1 MKKTTF
7 ILCLLSINLL
17 AVSEVELKEM
27 NKNISD
33 LSNKYKNL
41 SENKKSTMSIDE
53 ALKTSKD
60 VVNLKDAKAKI
71 KKEER
76 IEETI
81 NDPLKRSETVNKKE
95 IERTKNEISKKS
107 LNMANIYEFLSLYG
121 KFPEEKGN
129 LPNEKELYKLMK
141 DKKIKI
147 VSEKV
152 INKPTQVK
160 ERISR

>member
-60 VVNLKDAKAKI
+60 VVNLKDAIAKI

-81 NDPLKRSETVNKKE
+81 NDP
-95 IERTKNEISKKS
+95 
-107 LNMANIYEFLSLYG
+107 
-121 KFPEEKGN
+121 
-129 LPNEKELYKLMK
+129 
-141 DKKIKI
+141 
-147 VSEKV
+147 
-152 INKPTQVK
+152 
-160 ERISR
+160 